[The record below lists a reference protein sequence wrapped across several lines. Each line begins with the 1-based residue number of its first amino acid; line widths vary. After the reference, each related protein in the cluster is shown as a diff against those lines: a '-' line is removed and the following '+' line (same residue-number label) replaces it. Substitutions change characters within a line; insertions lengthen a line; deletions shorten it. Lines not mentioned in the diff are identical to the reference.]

1 MLPATGREYS
11 EFVHYI
17 AANGYTADLFN
28 KHLRSA
34 DGTACRSCEHSW
46 PCNMR
51 QVAEQALRL
60 LHGKPPTPNPTPG
73 DHFPPRSSHAPVHM
87 TGTGS
92 APEAAGH
99 RVPAGGRAKTSS
111 APGTCNP
118 QAVPGAELTTR
129 KCVLIWTRR

>member
-1 MLPATGREYS
+1 MPATDREYS
-11 EFVHYI
+11 EFVYYI

-28 KHLRSA
+28 QHLRTR
-34 DGTACRSCEHSW
+34 DGRACRYCKRSW

-60 LHGKPPTPNPTPG
+60 LQGKPPVRRG
-73 DHFPPRSSHAPVHM
+73 DHFSPRSSHAPVHL
-87 TGTGS
+87 TGVGGS
-92 APEAAGH
+92 PEAAGP

-129 KCVLIWTRR
+129 KCVLV